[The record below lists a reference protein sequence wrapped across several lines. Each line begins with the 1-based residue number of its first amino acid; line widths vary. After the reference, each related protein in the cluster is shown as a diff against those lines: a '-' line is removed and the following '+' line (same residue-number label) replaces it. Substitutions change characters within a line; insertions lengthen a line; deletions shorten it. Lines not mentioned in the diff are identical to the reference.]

1 MGRVRYQKPSSYEEM
16 VAPCIWLADQRE
28 ELQSKIEELRRR
40 YFDLRGDIATARVE
54 KRIACAGGKE
64 TDECR
69 RASLKLDALRAEH
82 DGIRDDLGRCNAEL
96 IVIELRMKKLKCE
109 EWEE

>member
-1 MGRVRYQKPSSYEEM
+1 MGRVRYQKPSLYEEM

-28 ELQSKIEELRRR
+28 ELQSKIEELRKR
-40 YFDLRGDIATARVE
+40 YSDLAGDLITARWE
-54 KRIACAGGKE
+54 KREACMRGNE
-64 TDECR
+64 TDECQ
-69 RASLKLDALRAEH
+69 RADLKLRALRAEH

-96 IVIELRMKKLKCE
+96 IVIELKMKKLKCE